1 MRKRAASRRMN
12 PRHDAFGLG
21 DWIMGPMVS
30 PRLFH
35 VAGRT
40 ASVQDH
46 WPHQRSAAV
55 ADGGRA
61 SNAAGDA
68 RQWLALPGDLRG
80 GVDRGDSH
88 FLTWQKLRGLVF
100 FG

>member
-1 MRKRAASRRMN
+1 
-12 PRHDAFGLG
+12 
-21 DWIMGPMVS
+21 MGPIS
-30 PRLFH
+30 PRLPH
-35 VAGRT
+35 AGRA

-68 RQWLALPGDLRG
+68 RQWLALPGDSRG

-100 FG
+100 FLVDRFSMIDVGSGVFLPTRTWS